1 MGGGRS
7 AHETDS
13 HRGGK
18 VSGNK
23 QQVPWWIPRGEGGG
37 PRRVAGRSDSL
48 LVRYP

>member
-13 HRGGK
+13 HRAGK

-23 QQVPWWIPRGEGGG
+23 QQVPWWIPRGEGAGGARGG
-37 PRRVAGRSDSL
+37 P
-48 LVRYP
+48 